1 VALDRVFGE
10 HSLIFI
16 RSEQLFDWAR
26 ARSLWYQAFGIA
38 CCSLEG
44 LLAAS
49 GPRFDFDRHGV
60 FFRGVP
66 RQSDVM
72 IVAGTVNY
80 KMAAVVKRLYEQM
93 PDPKFVISLGAC
105 ANTGGPFREYPNVL
119 QGVNEIVPVDMY
131 VPGCPPRP
139 ESVQYAFLQLRE
151 KIYAQTDERLAARD
165 RWKQGYP
172 EEEKSPITQGE
183 RIKVPVP
190 LPGVDNIPVYGAPRA
205 SCCSN
210 ASEFVTAGSKAEAS
224 ANSDVPRF
232 ATIALP
238 KRAPKL
244 DSDA

>member
-1 VALDRVFGE
+1 LALDKAFGE
-10 HSLIFI
+10 HSLAFI

-80 KMAAVVKRLYEQM
+80 KMAPVVKRLYEQM
-93 PDPKFVISLGAC
+93 QEPKYVISLGAC
-105 ANTGGPFREYPNVL
+105 ANTGGPFRAYPNVIE
-119 QGVNEIVPVDMY
+119 GVNEIVPVDIY

-139 ESVQYAFLQLRE
+139 ESIQYAFLQLRE
-151 KIYAQTDERLAARD
+151 KIYAQTDERLAERARWQAGLVPPD
-165 RWKQGYP
+165 PKPVGRV
-172 EEEKSPITQGE
+172 
-183 RIKVPVP
+183 KVPIP
-190 LPGVDNIPVYGAPRA
+190 LPGIENVPEYGAPRA
-205 SCCSN
+205 SKCENS
-210 ASEFVTAGSKAEAS
+210 AEFVRSNSSDKAAES
-224 ANSDVPRF
+224 VQ
-232 ATIALP
+232 
-238 KRAPKL
+238 K
-244 DSDA
+244 